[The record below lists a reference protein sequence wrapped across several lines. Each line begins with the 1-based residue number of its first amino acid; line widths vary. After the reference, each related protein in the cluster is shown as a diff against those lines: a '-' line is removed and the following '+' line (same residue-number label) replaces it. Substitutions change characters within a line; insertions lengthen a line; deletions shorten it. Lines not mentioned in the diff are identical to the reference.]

1 MLWCFV
7 VSIFQL
13 STEPSGAVNR
23 VTEGLVNGVLEGA
36 VSGVMEG
43 MADEVMEGAVNE
55 VMEGVVDGV
64 LEGAVDGMNFKNPLP
79 SVVVG
84 DAAHILADQVGAVDG
99 GRDDFQEPTFFS
111 GVRRRC
117 SFFG

>member
-1 MLWCFV
+1 V
-7 VSIFQL
+7 VAGRAAHFL
-13 STEPSGAVNR
+13 
-23 VTEGLVNGVLEGA
+23 
-36 VSGVMEG
+36 
-43 MADEVMEGAVNE
+43 ADQV
-55 VMEGVVDGV
+55 
-64 LEGAVDGMNFKNPLP
+64 GAVDEVIFKNPLP

-99 GRDDFQEPTFFS
+99 GRDDFQEPTVFS